1 MKTAENTTVE
11 EMQKTA
17 DLYARHFLDY
27 IGADNGE
34 RFTNDRN
41 TKHHEDNGNDLYVR
55 HRHFPHQSIALWFNQ
70 TERTATVLVL
80 NGYRNASTSFSLDD
94 YTPDNED
101 TPAYVLG
108 A

>member
-55 HRHFPHQSIALWFNQ
+55 HRHFPHQSIALWCLAVVDN
-70 TERTATVLVL
+70 
-80 NGYRNASTSFSLDD
+80 Y
-94 YTPDNED
+94 YT
-101 TPAYVLG
+101 
-108 A
+108 